1 MRVFRAQ
8 QQQKRALFTIYHLH
22 FSHPGSLPS
31 APFLTSICFHLSI
44 YHFRVRSHYN
54 AYEHVHK
61 MRLLFRKKRRK
72 TTTTPSTEANKPV
85 KHIHTCKQGKNQ
97 LCFKI
102 DNEEWIN
109 HLSAEFSHSRI
120 PCVALWICF
129 VTHPCVLPPFTSHVV
144 LDDCFR
150 RVQYTMYVLCAYI
163 GTISLFAYSLPFV
176 YAKKTVPWILK
187 TKHQQQQRSLS
198 NEFACFLEGC
208 FHRESWTNIDF

>member
-102 DNEEWIN
+102 DNAEWIN
-109 HLSAEFSHSRI
+109 HISAEFSHSRI

-129 VTHPCVLPPFTSHVV
+129 VTRPCVLPPFTSHVV

-150 RVQYTMYVLCAYI
+150 RVQYTLYVLCAYI

-176 YAKKTVPWILK
+176 YAKKNRTMNFKNK
-187 TKHQQQQRSLS
+187 TSATTTELIERICLLFRGLFSS
-198 NEFACFLEGC
+198 
-208 FHRESWTNIDF
+208 RIVD